1 MVSESLEAAI
11 LNAKYVNALPF
22 YRQEREFERYGVHI
36 SRQDMANWTIQCAE
50 RYLAIMYDYLHSK
63 LYTFS
68 VLQADETTVFVNKD
82 GRPAGSKSYMWLYRT
97 VESVQKE
104 QILLYEYQKTRNS
117 NHPRTF
123 LKSFHGI
130 CITDGY
136 QVYHTLE
143 QEREDLQIA
152 GCWAHVRRRYD
163 EALKALPK
171 EKRNQ
176 STAHR
181 GLVMIQAIYRNEKPL
196 KELSA
201 EERRERRQ
209 LSVKPL
215 VEAYFTWVH
224 ATIGQVMPK
233 SKLWEGLNYSINQ
246 ERYLK
251 VFLENGNVPIDN
263 NASERSIRSFCI
275 GRKNF
280 VMIDTLHGAAA
291 SAIIYSIAETAKANG
306 LKPYEYF
313 ELLLTEIPKHL
324 DDDDLNFC
332 QKLLPWSKDLPEN
345 AGRNSRKLLINI
357 STRILSKVA
366 EFVQV
371 HPIYRLRFFYS
382 LKFPW
387 S

>member
-1 MVSESLEAAI
+1 MEAAI

-332 QKLLPWSKDLPEN
+332 EKLLPWSKDLPEKC
-345 AGRNSRKLLINI
+345 RK
-357 STRILSKVA
+357 K
-366 EFVQV
+366 Q
-371 HPIYRLRFFYS
+371 
-382 LKFPW
+382 
-387 S
+387 